1 MRALKLFT
9 YLVIL
14 GFSLSACSSDT
25 MPRYS
30 IIQGLRTLALVADSP
45 EINFDGTSFTPNT
58 VTITPTISDLY
69 GSGRALSFNLYWC
82 LDPGIGLGV
91 IPSCDGNPS
100 AVRDATL
107 QNVAITA
114 PSGTFSSPNYTG
126 SLAPIP
132 LNFTPGFMGATA
144 FSYYTARFL
153 SLTSAQLYNGYSI
166 LVFFE
171 LYPTGD
177 TSQKITTF
185 KRIVFSSSTK
195 TLKNTNPSNLEI
207 RRDGTE
213 ITSLPSSQS
222 SLEAYL
228 PSSQAESYFT
238 QSTLGAL
245 STATETLETAWFF
258 TGPSDISCSKKK
270 ECTTDGYFALA
281 RSVPGELN
289 LFYPPQGSIPST
301 RGRILIGVAKDN
313 RGGSSVKRYVDG
325 TGP

>member
-1 MRALKLFT
+1 MKTFNLLT

-14 GFSLSACSSDT
+14 SISVSACSSDT

-45 EINFDGTSFTPNT
+45 EINFDGTNFTPNS
-58 VTITPTISDLY
+58 VNLTPTISDLY

-114 PSGTFSSPNYTG
+114 PSGTFSAPNYTG

-132 LNFTPGFMGATA
+132 LNFTSGFMGAGA
-144 FSYYTARFL
+144 FSYYTARFASL
-153 SLTSAQLYNGYSI
+153 SGAQLYNGYSI

-177 TSQKITTF
+177 TSQKITSF
-185 KRIVFSSSTK
+185 KRIVFSGPSK
-195 TLKNTNPSNLEI
+195 TFKNTNPSNLEI
-207 RRDGTE
+207 RL
-213 ITSLPSSQS
+213 SAFLP
-222 SLEAYL
+222 
-228 PSSQAESYFT
+228 
-238 QSTLGAL
+238 G
-245 STATETLETAWFF
+245 
-258 TGPSDISCSKKK
+258 
-270 ECTTDGYFALA
+270 
-281 RSVPGELN
+281 
-289 LFYPPQGSIPST
+289 
-301 RGRILIGVAKDN
+301 
-313 RGGSSVKRYVDG
+313 
-325 TGP
+325 